1 MEWDVKS
8 CEELRKDIKKT
19 MSKFYMDI
27 LKQDNEDFEKELKI
41 QNSYYDK
48 IFKNGFLD
56 SYLSDDM
63 KKLLLESDK
72 MPRIVK
78 NYLQELSNEA
88 KLYLE
93 QNLNHNENKPN
104 DFWYS
109 KERAEAEVKLD
120 ALLLVQ
126 SYFSEKQSNEYKIS
140 SARYQLSQDK
150 QLIKRLLS
158 INEFEEFLAKA
169 EKQEKEKYIIKK
181 I

>member
-1 MEWDVKS
+1 MEWNEHADK
-8 CEELRKDIKKT
+8 ELREDIKKT
-19 MSKFYMDI
+19 MKRFYMDI
-27 LKQDNEDFEKELKI
+27 IKEDNEDFEKGLKI

-48 IFKNGFLD
+48 IFKDGFLD

-63 KKLLLESDK
+63 KNLLLESDK

-88 KLYLE
+88 KLYIE
-93 QNLNHNENKPN
+93 QNLNYNEKEPN

-109 KERAEAEVKLD
+109 KEHKEAKVKLD
-120 ALLLVQ
+120 SLFTVQ
-126 SYFSEKQSNEYKIS
+126 GYFSEKQSNEYKIS

-169 EKQEKEKYIIKK
+169 EKKEKEKYIINK